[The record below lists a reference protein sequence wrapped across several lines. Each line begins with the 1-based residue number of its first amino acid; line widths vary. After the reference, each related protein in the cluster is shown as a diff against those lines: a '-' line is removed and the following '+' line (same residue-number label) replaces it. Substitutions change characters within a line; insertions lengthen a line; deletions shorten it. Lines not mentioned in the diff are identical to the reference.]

1 MFSRYKSLTTLLLSA
16 ALLSA
21 LAGCKRSNDAFDDRT
36 LEKRSHVE
44 TVKPVDR
51 SDAFRP

>member
-1 MFSRYKSLTTLLLSA
+1 MSKYRN
-16 ALLSA
+16 ALLAASVMA
-21 LAGCKRSNDAFDDRT
+21 LIGISGCKRDDDAHDNRT
-36 LEKRSHVE
+36 LEKKPHVE

>member
-1 MFSRYKSLTTLLLSA
+1 MRIYRS
-16 ALLSA
+16 ALLAAVA
-21 LAGCKRSNDAFDDRT
+21 LSLVGISGCKRDDDAHDNRT
-36 LEKRSHVE
+36 LEKKPHVE